1 MILRLKTGG
10 ESIQSNG
17 NGVTQVKLKKRDI
30 QTEFHFRKPNKEDGA
45 DVWKLINNIEI
56 LDLNSPYSYIMWCEL
71 FSKTSI
77 VVERDSKLVGFI
89 SGFIHPDS
97 KNTLFIWQ
105 VAVNEDERGNGL
117 GTRMLF
123 ELLGRTACEEVHYV
137 EATVSPS
144 NNPSQNLFKG
154 LAEKL
159 GAECV
164 ISDYFSSTD
173 FPEEGH
179 EDELMFRIGPF
190 TRVK

>member
-1 MILRLKTGG
+1 
-10 ESIQSNG
+10 
-17 NGVTQVKLKKRDI
+17 
-30 QTEFHFRKPNKEDGA
+30 
-45 DVWKLINNIEI
+45 
-56 LDLNSPYSYIMWCEL
+56 
-71 FSKTSI
+71 
-77 VVERDSKLVGFI
+77 
-89 SGFIHPDS
+89 
-97 KNTLFIWQ
+97 
-105 VAVNEDERGNGL
+105 
-117 GTRMLF
+117 MLF